1 VTPISGVIYSWVL
14 WDEALM
20 LSLLISLAGDK
31 SQFSPYIFKESVFSY
46 SAGGKALKRNISV
59 DHSNLN
65 EFLALLLSCNNMFLK
80 CCF

>member
-1 VTPISGVIYSWVL
+1 
-14 WDEALM
+14 M
-20 LSLLISLAGDK
+20 LSFLISLAGDK
-31 SQFSPYIFKESVFSY
+31 SQFSPCIFKESVFFFFSY

-80 CCF
+80 GCF